1 MELTIFYLA
10 TALTSLVTLLPL
22 WQNPVWW
29 VRGLDF
35 PRLQFITVIGVLVG
49 LGVWRLDLAL
59 VSTWAVLLLN
69 ISYLAYHLWWILPYT
84 RLYPKEVKTEAN
96 ADHQDRHTLTLLNA
110 NVLAT
115 NRHADSLLALV
126 NTHQP
131 DILVTLES
139 NLWWQAQLSVLA
151 EDYPYSLQCPLENLY
166 GMHVYSRLPLQDP
179 HICYLVEDDVPSMH
193 CLIEFE
199 GGAKVRAHF
208 LHPAPPSPTEN
219 EESAP
224 RDAEL
229 LAVGKRV
236 AQSELPVIVAGDLND
251 VAWSPTTRLFRKISG
266 LLDPR
271 IGRGMF
277 NTFNA
282 KYPLI
287 RWPLDH
293 LFHSHHFRVVSIQR
307 LSLKGSDHFS
317 LLTSLSLRP
326 EQDNGQSQLS
336 ADTADKK
343 MAKQKM
349 AEEKVRQQDVPVP
362 GK

>member
-1 MELTIFYLA
+1 MELTIFWLA
-10 TALTSLVTLLPL
+10 TAVTSVVTLLPL
-22 WQNPVWW
+22 WQNPAWW

-35 PRLQFITVIGVLVG
+35 PRLQFISVIGVLS
-49 LGVWRLDLAL
+49 LLALWRLDFDHVASWSL
-59 VSTWAVLLLN
+59 LLLN
-69 ISYLAYHLWWILPYT
+69 LSYLAYHLWWILPYT
-84 RLYPKEVKTEAN
+84 PLYPKEVKNDTQPPA
-96 ADHQDRHTLTLLNA
+96 HRTLTLLNA

-115 NRHADSLLALV
+115 NHHADSLLSLV
-126 NTHQP
+126 KQHQP

-139 NLWWQAQLSVLA
+139 NLWWQEQLSSLA
-151 EDYPYSLQCPLENLY
+151 ADYPYQIQCPLENLY
-166 GMHVYSRLPLQDP
+166 GMHVYSRLPLTDKK
-179 HICYLVEDDVPSMH
+179 ICYLVEDDVPSMH
-193 CLIEFE
+193 CLITLKS
-199 GGAKVRAHF
+199 GDQVRAHF

-219 EESAP
+219 DESAP

-236 AQSELPVIVAGDLND
+236 AECELPVIVAGDLND

-282 KYPLI
+282 QHIFI

-293 LFHSHHFRVVSIQR
+293 LFHSHHFRLVGIKR

-317 LLTSLSLRP
+317 LFTSLSLHLQ
-326 EQDNGQSQLS
+326 QDNGRAQLH
-336 ADTADKK
+336 ANDADKNL
-343 MAKQKM
+343 AEQKM
-349 AEEKVRQQDVPVP
+349 AQENVSKKEVPVP
-362 GK
+362 K

>member
-35 PRLQFITVIGVLVG
+35 PRLQFITLIGVLTLLAG
-49 LGVWRLDLAL
+49 WRLDFSQAA
-59 VSTWAVLLLN
+59 SWPVLLLN
-69 ISYLAYHLWWILPYT
+69 LSYLVYHLWWILPYT
-84 RLYPKEVKTEAN
+84 QLYPKEVKTETN
-96 ADHQDRHTLTLLNA
+96 PHSPHTLTLLNS

-115 NRHADSLLALV
+115 NRHANSLLALV
-126 NTHQP
+126 REHQP

-139 NLWWQAQLSVLA
+139 NMWWQAQLSVL
-151 EDYPYSLQCPLENLY
+151 ETDYRYTIQCPLENLY
-166 GMHVYSRLPLQDP
+166 GMHVYSRLPLSDC
-179 HICYLVEDDVPSMH
+179 HISYLVEEDVPSIH

-199 GGAKVRAHF
+199 GGAQVRAHF

-219 EESAP
+219 DESAP

-236 AQSELPVIVAGDLND
+236 AESKLPVIVAGDLND
-251 VAWSPTTRLFRKISG
+251 VAWSPTTRLFRKVSG

-282 KYPLI
+282 KYALI

-293 LFHSHHFRVVSIQR
+293 LFHSHHFRVVSIKR
-307 LSLKGSDHFS
+307 LTLKGSDHFS

-326 EQDNGQSQLS
+326 QQNNGQSQL
-336 ADTADKK
+336 TADAADNK
-343 MAKQKM
+343 MAEQKM
-349 AEEKVRQQDVPVP
+349 AQESVSQQDVPIP
-362 GK
+362 GKQ